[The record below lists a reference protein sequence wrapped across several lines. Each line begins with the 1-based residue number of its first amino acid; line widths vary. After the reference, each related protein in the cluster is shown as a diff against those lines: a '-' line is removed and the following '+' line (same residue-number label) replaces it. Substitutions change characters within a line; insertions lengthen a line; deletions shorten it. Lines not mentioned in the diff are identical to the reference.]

1 MDFYKD
7 EEIMDMPLIIKQ
19 VCQQLGLMVVMQRG
33 SGPARRPQQLG
44 VVVVRDRGGLGL
56 WAQGLCLK
64 HGRSNNAVT
73 AILHIVNIEVPV

>member
-1 MDFYKD
+1 MDFHKD

-19 VCQQLGLMVVMQRG
+19 VCQQLGLMKVMQRG
-33 SGPARRPQQLG
+33 SGPARGPQRLG
-44 VVVVRDRGGLGL
+44 VVVVRDGGGLGL

>member
-1 MDFYKD
+1 
-7 EEIMDMPLIIKQ
+7 MDMPLIIKQ

-33 SGPARRPQQLG
+33 SGPARRPQRLG

-56 WAQGLCLK
+56 RAQGLCLK